1 MHGWGDDGRTV
12 EEGMERWMEGLM
24 EVSKDGAIR
33 GAKDGEREIGIEG
46 RIN

>member
-1 MHGWGDDGRTV
+1 MHGWGMMEGSV
-12 EEGMERWMEGLM
+12 EERMERWMEGLM